1 MPYEKRDNSG
11 LIADNERKEKD
22 THPDMSGSVTVN
34 GKDMWI
40 SGWWKD
46 GRNGRFLSLAF
57 REKDVQRSAGAARH
71 RPGDSY
77 RNEPI
82 YRDPPDRGTLPR
94 ARRVSEDIDDE
105 IPF

>member
-1 MPYEKRDNSG
+1 LPYEKRDNSG

-57 REKDVQRSAGAARH
+57 REKDVQRSAGATRQ
-71 RPGDSY
+71 SY
-77 RNEPI
+77 RN
-82 YRDPPDRGTLPR
+82 PPDRGVAPVQR
-94 ARRVSEDIDDE
+94 QSSFGDDIDDD